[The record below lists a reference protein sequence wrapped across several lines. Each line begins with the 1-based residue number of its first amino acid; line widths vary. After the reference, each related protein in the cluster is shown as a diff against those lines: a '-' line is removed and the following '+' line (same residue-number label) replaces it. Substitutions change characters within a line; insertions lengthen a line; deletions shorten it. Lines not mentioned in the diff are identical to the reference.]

1 MGIKKLSKQKYI
13 ANVKDKLQAMREM
26 SKQDRFY
33 NLTVEAIRYYESTIK
48 ADKIL
53 TTEEFLDLCKE
64 VGKKY
69 VNRN

>member
-33 NLTVEAIRYYESTIK
+33 NLTVEVIRYYESTIK

-64 VGKKY
+64 VGKK
-69 VNRN
+69 